1 VATKKRV
8 LLAEDD
14 SGLNMIYLE
23 ELQEEGYEVC
33 SVRNGEEAIRQ
44 FEKEKPDLVVLDIM
58 MPVKDGIEAMKRIR
72 ERSENSIPV
81 ILHTSHPKYLE
92 CPDTLAADALIL
104 KTVDLTGLKQ
114 KIAEL
119 LGG

>member
-1 VATKKRV
+1 MKKKV

-14 SGLNMIYLE
+14 AGLSMIYRE
-23 ELQEEGYEVC
+23 ELGEEGYEVRC
-33 SVRNGEEAIRQ
+33 ARNGEEAIRQ
-44 FEKEKPDLVVLDIM
+44 FEQERPDLVVLDIV
-58 MPVKDGIEAMKRIR
+58 MPVMDGIEAMKRIR
-72 ERSENSIPV
+72 EISENSIPI

-92 CPDTLAADALIL
+92 SPDTRAANALIL
-104 KTVDLTGLKQ
+104 KTADLTGLKQ